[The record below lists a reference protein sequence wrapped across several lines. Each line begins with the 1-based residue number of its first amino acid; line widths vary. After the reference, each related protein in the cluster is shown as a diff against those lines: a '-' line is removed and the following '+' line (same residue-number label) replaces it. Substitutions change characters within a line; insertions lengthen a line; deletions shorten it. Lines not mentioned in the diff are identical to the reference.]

1 MLEVDHA
8 RQLLAECNMPE
19 AACQLDALLETAAA
33 KDTICQW
40 QMLLNVN
47 AAQGAANPSP
57 LRRRNG
63 PQLRHKRPPT
73 SLKRRAP
80 AYALATGPPRSRA
93 LVPWTRADRKP
104 GGREGR
110 DCGSPLRRVRRTTG
124 VTVRDTAFSVNILRI
139 IYGPRNQT
147 KIQENLCMER

>member
-1 MLEVDHA
+1 MLEVEHA
-8 RQLLAECNMPE
+8 RQLLAEFNMPE

-40 QMLLNVN
+40 QMLLNGN
-47 AAQGAANPSP
+47 AAQGAANPPP

-80 AYALATGPPRSRA
+80 AYALEKGGYIALRADA
-93 LVPWTRADRKP
+93 LVHKQWA
-104 GGREGR
+104 EGP
-110 DCGSPLRRVRRTTG
+110 SAYPPLRRVRREAG
-124 VTVRDTAFSVNILRI
+124 PWSRGQGRIENPVAGRGGTVV
-139 IYGPRNQT
+139 
-147 KIQENLCMER
+147 LCAIT